1 MAAAEAAELAG
12 ALRYQKGEVI
22 GEGMFGIVCKALDRV
37 VRDSTS
43 PPLARARQSARARPA
58 SAQPPTL
65 QTNETVAVK
74 KIWLGKLKEVR
85 EAAAWMCCAH
95 SLTPRLRRG

>member
-37 VRDSTS
+37 VRDSS
-43 PPLARARQSARARPA
+43 FAASRSRPAERPRSARLS
-58 SAQPPTL
+58 SA
-65 QTNETVAVK
+65 AH
-74 KIWLGKLKEVR
+74 
-85 EAAAWMCCAH
+85 AAD
-95 SLTPRLRRG
+95 